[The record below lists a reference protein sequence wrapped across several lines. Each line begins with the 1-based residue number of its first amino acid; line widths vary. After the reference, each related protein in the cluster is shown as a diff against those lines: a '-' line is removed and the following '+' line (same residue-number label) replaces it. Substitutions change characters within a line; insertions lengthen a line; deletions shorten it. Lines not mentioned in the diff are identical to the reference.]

1 MIRFQN
7 FAVFALC
14 GALFTACS
22 EKDVRETVHYNGIR
36 KTQVAYKDG
45 QPHGEFKRW
54 TSHGDLAESG
64 IYKDGLR
71 EGSWTEF
78 FTDGKVQA
86 QGDYSNGKKQ
96 GTWKGFFQ
104 DGTLAWEHFYK
115 DGEPTGTW
123 IEYYPS
129 HGNIRPSEE
138 NKNVKEANSCFPN
151 VKEGSRETFSVN
163 GKKEREE
170 NCKFGVLDGAVKTYY
185 PGGSLESILEYKNG
199 TLDGK
204 ATYFRARNGFYQES
218 RAPGKKFREG
228 FYKNGIRDSI
238 WTYFAKDGSIEK
250 TSVFKNGNGIA
261 YGELGENGLDAETTF
276 VAGLI
281 QDSIRY
287 KLPGHKLQFIEVWD
301 KGEKKVLLS
310 YYEGSG
316 KLASEGHFENGKR
329 NGFWRNWYESGLLK
343 DSLFYK
349 DDEPFGEQLYYDSTG
364 KLYMRKKQLGK
375 NGPMQVNFQ

>member
-54 TSHGDLAESG
+54 TSHGDLAETG
-64 IYKDGLR
+64 VYKD
-71 EGSWTEF
+71 
-78 FTDGKVQA
+78 
-86 QGDYSNGKKQ
+86 GKKQ
-96 GTWKGFFQ
+96 GLWKGFFQ
-104 DGTLAWEHFYK
+104 DGTIAWKHFYK
-115 DGEPTGTW
+115 DDEPTGTW
-123 IEYYPS
+123 VEYYPIR
-129 HGNIRPSEE
+129 GNLRASGVE
-138 NKNVKEANSCFPN
+138 NPIKEKNSCFKN
-151 VKEGSRETFSVN
+151 TEEGFRETYAVN
-163 GKKEREE
+163 GKMEREE
-170 NCKFGVLDGAVKTYY
+170 TCKFGVLDGIVKAYY

-199 TLDGK
+199 ILDGK
-204 ATYFRARNGFYQES
+204 ATYFRGRSGSYRS
-218 RAPGKKFREG
+218 SPVPGKVLRTG
-228 FYKNGIRDSI
+228 FYKNGIRDSL
-238 WTYFAKDGSIEK
+238 WTYFAKDGSVQK
-250 TSVFKNGNGIA
+250 TSVFQNGNGIA
-261 YGELGENGLDAETTF
+261 YGELGSDGLDAETTF

-364 KLYMRKKQLGK
+364 KLYMRKNQLGK
-375 NGPMQVNFQ
+375 NGPIQVNFQ